1 MNSAE
6 IEGGEATDRDKI
18 CGKFFKD
25 KITKCCDFGTKL
37 SLDLAS

>member
-1 MNSAE
+1 ME
-6 IEGGEATDRDKI
+6 DGEAIDVDYI

-25 KITKCCDFGTKL
+25 KITECYNFGTKL